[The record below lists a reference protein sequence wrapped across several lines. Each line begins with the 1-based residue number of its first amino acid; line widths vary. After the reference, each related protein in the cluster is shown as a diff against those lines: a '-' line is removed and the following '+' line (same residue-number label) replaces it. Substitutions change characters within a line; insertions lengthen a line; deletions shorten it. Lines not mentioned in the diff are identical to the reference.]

1 MSETGGRTSAACADS
16 VPSGGPRRRS
26 SPVPCKDKCRPTG
39 INTGMVLCPLAWE
52 EGEEPRTVCVELEWG
67 IGRCWRDP

>member
-1 MSETGGRTSAACADS
+1 
-16 VPSGGPRRRS
+16 
-26 SPVPCKDKCRPTG
+26 VPCKDKCRPTG